1 MKKDTVPLLF
11 LAQAVFGLGYA
22 FTFWATNTLAASY
35 FTKKRGLAIGIVY
48 SGSGIGGAV
57 FSIGLSHLIKRVGL
71 EWAVRIWS
79 FIAFGVLIPVSLI
92 LKPKAKAQSGKFTL
106 WVDLKRSLSFTIYI
120 LTTFLLLLFSE
131 HRSYFKDTKFNL
143 LMIGTALTT
152 FSIFV
157 PPFFLPTYAVSAGY
171 SPTTGAWL
179 VAGNNLASALG
190 RLLFGIMADRVGP
203 VTTLLVAVSLMGSSI
218 LTIWQV
224 SSNIV
229 ALVIFIL
236 INGSAAGALL
246 SLQPPVNASLFGM
259 KDMARTMSFLTMS
272 RAVGIRVAFRVE
284 NRTSRNLK

>member
-106 WVDLKRSLSFTIYI
+106 
-120 LTTFLLLLFSE
+120 
-131 HRSYFKDTKFNL
+131 
-143 LMIGTALTT
+143 
-152 FSIFV
+152 
-157 PPFFLPTYAVSAGY
+157 
-171 SPTTGAWL
+171 
-179 VAGNNLASALG
+179 
-190 RLLFGIMADRVGP
+190 
-203 VTTLLVAVSLMGSSI
+203 
-218 LTIWQV
+218 
-224 SSNIV
+224 
-229 ALVIFIL
+229 
-236 INGSAAGALL
+236 
-246 SLQPPVNASLFGM
+246 
-259 KDMARTMSFLTMS
+259 
-272 RAVGIRVAFRVE
+272 
-284 NRTSRNLK
+284 